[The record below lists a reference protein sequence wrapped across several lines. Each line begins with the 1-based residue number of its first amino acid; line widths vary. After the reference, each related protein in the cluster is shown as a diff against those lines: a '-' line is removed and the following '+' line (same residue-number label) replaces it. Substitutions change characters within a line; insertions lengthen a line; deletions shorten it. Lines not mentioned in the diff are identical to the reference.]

1 MSATKKGDGGKP
13 AIKLTSIECKDQG
26 LRDRIDFRTEIG
38 RGQEGQ
44 FMKAAVNDK
53 CEEQKSIFDEFRLAK
68 YRITLKAKEHMILP
82 RFKGSMLRGGFGHAF
97 KRICCASREK
107 NCDGCLIRQSCPYA
121 YVFETAPPEGAEHMS
136 AHHKIPHP
144 YIFEPPLDDKTE
156 YGIGGLLDFHLI
168 LIGKGIDYLPYFIF
182 AVRELGETGI
192 TVRRHK
198 FELISIHVI
207 DCLTDEETL
216 VYSASDNIV
225 HAQKVSLT
233 GLALIDEVEEY
244 NSHQLTLNFLTPT
257 RIKYQGSY
265 CFNEVP
271 MAAIIQNLT
280 LRLNALS
287 YFHGSGIWDDNL
299 KKLKELALDIT
310 VIKSYIKK
318 RDVLRYSNRQ
328 GKKDSLSGIIGKVS
342 YEGNL
347 ELLLPVLFLGQFIHV
362 GSDVVF
368 GCGKYEISYN

>member
-1 MSATKKGDGGKP
+1 MEATVNYKSKK
-13 AIKLTSIECKDQG
+13 
-26 LRDRIDFRTEIG
+26 
-38 RGQEGQ
+38 
-44 FMKAAVNDK
+44 
-53 CEEQKSIFDEFRLAK
+53 QKSIFDGFRLAK
-68 YRITLKAKEHMILP
+68 YRITLKAREHMILP
-82 RFKGSMLRGGFGHAF
+82 QFKGSMLRGGFGHTF

-107 NCDGCLIRQSCPYA
+107 TCEVCLIRESCPYA
-121 YVFETAPPEGAEHMS
+121 YIFETTPPEGSEHMT
-136 AHHKIPHP
+136 AHYKIPHP
-144 YIFEPPLDDKTE
+144 YIFEPSLDNKTE
-156 YGIGGLLDFHLI
+156 YDADELLDFHLI

-182 AVRELGETGI
+182 AIRELGEIGI

-198 FELISIHVI
+198 FELVSIYAV
-207 DCLTDEETL
+207 DCLTNEETL

-233 GLALIDEVEEY
+233 GLALVDELKKY
-244 NSHQLTLNFLTPT
+244 DAHQLTLNFLTPT

-287 YFHGSGIWDDNL
+287 YFHGSGIWDDSL
-299 KKLKELALDIT
+299 KNLKELALDTT
-310 VIKSYIKK
+310 VTELYIKK

-328 GKKDSLSGIIGKVS
+328 GKKDSLSGIIGKVN

-347 ELLLPVLFLGQFIHV
+347 EPLLPVLLLGQFIHV
-362 GSDVVF
+362 GSDAVF
-368 GCGKYEISYN
+368 GCGKYEISRDKTSTD